1 MKIKLYR
8 IIDANYNRLKEGLR
22 VCEDIIR
29 FNFED
34 KALTR
39 NYKDIRHKTTAALK
53 TLKVNSKTLFDSRD
67 SKKDV
72 GRKTAEYELNKKTLE
87 ELFLSN
93 LQRAKESFRVLEE
106 VSKLISKNTALQF
119 KGLRYNLYELEKK
132 TFKKIS
138 SLSNRR

>member
-1 MKIKLYR
+1 MKTKLYR

-34 KALTR
+34 KNLTKS
-39 NYKDIRHKTTAALK
+39 YKDIRHKTTEALK
-53 TLKVNSKTLFDSRD
+53 ILKINSKTLFDSRD

-72 GRKTAEYELNKKTLE
+72 GKKTTENELNKKTLE
-87 ELFLSN
+87 DLFLSN

-106 VSKLISKNTALQF
+106 VSKLINKKAALKF

-138 SLSNRR
+138 SLSNHG